1 MRTLDPGAAGDPAG
15 HSGPVPWSSV
25 SAMTGNDSGGGV
37 RPARG
42 ANIRD
47 VARAAGVSHQTVSRV
62 INDHP
67 SLREDTRRRVLEA
80 MERLSFRPNRA
91 ARALVTSRSG
101 ILGALV
107 SHGAE
112 YGPAASLQAIEEAAA
127 DAGYSVDIANL
138 ERTDRSSIVA
148 ALDRLMDH
156 AVEGL
161 VILAPQSQSLAVIE
175 DLSIRLPFVTVHST
189 GPFSDHR
196 LSVDQLAG
204 ARLATRHL
212 LELGHRKILH
222 LAGPEGWVE
231 TDARVQGYREEM
243 DAWGIAPLEAPVGDW
258 SAESGYRVGRA
269 LVRGRAFSAV
279 FSSNDQMALGL
290 VHALSEAGL
299 EVPGDVSIVGF
310 DDIPESA
317 HFLPPLTTVRQDFP
331 ELGRRC
337 VAALLG
343 LLGGAPLPTQGDV
356 APELIIRSSTAPPVD
371 GAGQPASRY

>member
-1 MRTLDPGAAGDPAG
+1 MTENGPGAAA
-15 HSGPVPWSSV
+15 
-25 SAMTGNDSGGGV
+25 
-37 RPARG
+37 RPKRS

-62 INDHP
+62 INGHP
-67 SLREDTRRRVLEA
+67 SLREETRQRVLEA
-80 MERLSFRPNRA
+80 MEQLSFRPNRA

-101 ILGALV
+101 VLGVLV

-112 YGPAASLQAIEEAAA
+112 YGPAASLQAIEEASA

-148 ALDRLMDH
+148 ALDRLVDH

-161 VILAPQSQSLAVIE
+161 VILAPQSQTLAVIE

-189 GPFSDHR
+189 GRFSDHR
-196 LSVDQLAG
+196 LSVDQVAG

-212 LELGHRKILH
+212 LELGHRDVLH

-231 TDARVQGYREEM
+231 TDARLQGYREEM
-243 DAWGIAPLEAPVGDW
+243 AAWNLAPLRAPVGDW
-258 SAESGYRVGRA
+258 TAESGYRAGQGLLRTP
-269 LVRGRAFSAV
+269 GFSAV

-299 EVPGDVSIVGF
+299 SIPQDVSVVGF
-310 DDIPESA
+310 DDVPEAA
-317 HFLPPLTTVRQDFP
+317 HYLPPLTTVRQDFP

-337 VAALLG
+337 VASLLG
-343 LLGGAPLPTQGDV
+343 LLGAGPSLPQEDV
-356 APELIIRSSTAPPVD
+356 APELIVRRSTAAPL
-371 GAGQPASRY
+371 S

>member
-1 MRTLDPGAAGDPAG
+1 
-15 HSGPVPWSSV
+15 
-25 SAMTGNDSGGGV
+25 
-37 RPARG
+37 
-42 ANIRD
+42 
-47 VARAAGVSHQTVSRV
+47 VSRV

-67 SLREDTRRRVLEA
+67 SLREETRQRVLDA

-101 ILGALV
+101 VLGALV

-148 ALDRLMDH
+148 ALDRLVDH

-161 VILAPQSQSLAVIE
+161 VILAPQSRSLAVIE

-189 GPFSDHR
+189 GRFADHR

-212 LELGHRKILH
+212 LELGHRRVIH

-231 TDARVQGYREEM
+231 TDARLQGYREEM
-243 DAWGIAPLEAPVGDW
+243 AAWKLAPLKAPVGDW
-258 SAESGYRVGRA
+258 TAESGYRAGRA
-269 LVRGRAFSAV
+269 LADERGFSAV
-279 FSSNDQMALGL
+279 FASNDQMALGL

-299 EVPGDVSIVGF
+299 TIPGDVSVVGF
-310 DDIPESA
+310 DDVPEAA
-317 HFLPPLTTVRQDFP
+317 HYLPPLTTVRQDFP

-343 LLGGAPLPTQGDV
+343 LLGAGPSLPQEDV
-356 APELIIRSSTAPPVD
+356 APELIVRSSTAAPR
-371 GAGQPASRY
+371 G